1 MAIRGIL
8 AGVLLLCVASAC
20 EAQRFGIPFRP
31 VYRPPTPVYRPPT
44 PSPVFRPPTVVPLY
58 RPDLGN
64 TFNDTQPTGQTVH
77 KNPSTPAWTQPN
89 TGGGDG
95 QSRPVFEESKPS
107 TPTQVYTK
115 PNSPAPPP
123 PAAGGDWWVL
133 VIVAVFLLAAIVF
146 AVWSGIR
153 SEARSPV
160 TPLGTNRQSPPFP
173 PPPFH
178 TPPPPPPTVLVRV
191 TSVPDGE
198 APEWVRQA
206 WVGLV
211 LPAVDR
217 RPVPGIEVLSERQSV
232 APAYQVNTSVALT
245 LLEVGERTAAAD
257 WWREHTTEANDPT
270 QHFLFSPDCCTKLD

>member
-8 AGVLLLCVASAC
+8 ACVLLLCVASAC

-64 TFNDTQPTGQTVH
+64 TFNDTQPTGQT
-77 KNPSTPAWTQPN
+77 
-89 TGGGDG
+89 
-95 QSRPVFEESKPS
+95 E
-107 TPTQVYTK
+107 VYTK

-178 TPPPPPPTVLVRV
+178 TPPPPPPTALVRV

>member
-8 AGVLLLCVASAC
+8 ACVLLLCVASAC

-44 PSPVFRPPTVVPLY
+44 PAPVFRPPTVVPLY

-64 TFNDTQPTGQTVH
+64 SFNDTQPTGQAVH
-77 KNPSTPAWTQPN
+77 NNPSPPAWTQPS
-89 TGGGDG
+89 GRGDE
-95 QSRPVFEESKPS
+95 QPRRVFEGSKP
-107 TPTQVYTK
+107 TAPTEVYTK
-115 PNSPAPPP
+115 PNPPVPPPP
-123 PAAGGDWWVL
+123 PAGGDLWL
-133 VIVAVFLLAAIVF
+133 FVIVGVVLLAAIVF
-146 AVWSGIR
+146 AVWSGTR

-173 PPPFH
+173 PPP
-178 TPPPPPPTVLVRV
+178 PPASTVLVRV
-191 TSVPDGE
+191 TSVPEGE

-232 APAYQVNTSVALT
+232 APAYQVKTLIALT
-245 LLEVGERTAAAD
+245 LLEIGERTAAAD

-270 QHFLFSPDCCTKLD
+270 QHFLFSPDCCTQLD